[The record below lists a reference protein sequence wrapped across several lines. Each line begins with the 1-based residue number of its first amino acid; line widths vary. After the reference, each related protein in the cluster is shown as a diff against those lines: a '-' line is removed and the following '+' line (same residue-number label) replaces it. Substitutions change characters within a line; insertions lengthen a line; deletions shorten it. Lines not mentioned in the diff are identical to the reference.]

1 MSHTDFCEALLK
13 KISNRG
19 IDVRGLEA
27 VLEVCEFQDLDE
39 GRVLCREKRVG
50 EECYFLLSGSVS
62 VVKVDP
68 RGRLHELAILQAP
81 SLFGHMAL
89 VDGTA
94 RSATCMARTSVELAV
109 LARDTYSSLLHEK
122 SLAGRAL
129 RRLLLSSLAQQLT
142 AGNARLFSM
151 IESEDEES
159 GGDQEAEDELMR
171 ATGALQGWSGDSP
184 GEAQGPK

>member
-1 MSHTDFCEALLK
+1 MSHKDFCESLLK
-13 KISNRG
+13 KISSRG

-27 VLEVCEFQDLDE
+27 VLENCELQTLDE
-39 GRVLCREKRVG
+39 GRVLCREKRMG

-89 VDGTA
+89 VDGTE
-94 RSATCMARTSVELAV
+94 RSATCMARTPVELAV
-109 LARDTYSSLLHEK
+109 LVRDTYSSLLHEK

-129 RRLLLSSLAQQLT
+129 RRLLLSSLAHQLT

-151 IESEDEES
+151 IDDDSDVDQ
-159 GGDQEAEDELMR
+159 GDLETEDELMR
-171 ATGALQGWSGDSP
+171 ATGALQGWSSDTAGGS
-184 GEAQGPK
+184 QGSK